1 MQLARQFP
9 GEAQFQSGQSKTFSR
24 AWKSKTKIN
33 WVASAI
39 DASSQRLLWVA
50 GDYGLPPRSFNPKG
64 IKSSSPGLAA
74 QRTTLGKRQYDF
86 PNPERV
92 ESNDGFK
99 HHPAMPQSLAK
110 IIVHTVF
117 STKDRR
123 PFLRDKPLREELHR
137 YLGGILTNLD
147 CQPIIIGGV
156 EDHVHILSTLSRT
169 GTAAEM
175 VKEVKR
181 GSSLWL
187 KTKSTDLHDFAWQN
201 GYGIFSIGYSQVE
214 EVRKYIAGQEEHHRT
229 ISFQDEF
236 RKFLERYA
244 VEFDERYV
252 WD

>member
-1 MQLARQFP
+1 
-9 GEAQFQSGQSKTFSR
+9 
-24 AWKSKTKIN
+24 
-33 WVASAI
+33 
-39 DASSQRLLWVA
+39 
-50 GDYGLPPRSFNPKG
+50 
-64 IKSSSPGLAA
+64 
-74 QRTTLGKRQYDF
+74 
-86 PNPERV
+86 
-92 ESNDGFK
+92 
-99 HHPAMPQSLAK
+99 MPQSLAK
-110 IIVHTVF
+110 IILHTVF

-123 PFLRDKPLREELHR
+123 PFLRDKILREELHR

-147 CQPIIIGGV
+147 CQPLIIGGV

-187 KTKSTDLHDFAWQN
+187 KTKSTELQDFAWQN

-244 VEFDERYV
+244 VGFDERYV